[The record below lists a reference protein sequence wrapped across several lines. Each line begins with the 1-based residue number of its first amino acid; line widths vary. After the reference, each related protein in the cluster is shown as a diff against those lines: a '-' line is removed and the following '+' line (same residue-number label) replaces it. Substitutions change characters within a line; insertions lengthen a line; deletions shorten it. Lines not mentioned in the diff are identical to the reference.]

1 LTGSEIAVCTRTP
14 SLADPSSELDLTIIV
29 VSYNTRVMTID
40 CIRSVVNQTSTARYE
55 IIVLDNASTDGSVEA
70 IRTNFPNINLIISTE
85 NLGFAR
91 ANNVAATHARGRR
104 ILLLN
109 PDTVILDHAID
120 RLLEFAVANPGC
132 RIWGGRTVFADGNL
146 NPGSCWGHATLWSIF
161 CYAMGLTRLFKN
173 SEFFNPE
180 GYGAWKRDTVRAV
193 AIVTGCFL
201 LIDHEL
207 WERLDG
213 FDPEFFMYG
222 EEADLCQRSRKLGA
236 RPTITPTATIIHHGR
251 ASEPNQAEQRIKVFA
266 GRITLM
272 RRHHTAL
279 TVTTGRA
286 FYLMLPLLR
295 LVVYGTAGALLNRAD
310 FRHTAQN
317 WRHVWE
323 SRQRWINGWDA
334 AAVTSALGTPQETS
348 ESPHVAGQTRTGGRR
363 FADADHVSY
372 DTKIERN

>member
-1 LTGSEIAVCTRTP
+1 
-14 SLADPSSELDLTIIV
+14 
-29 VSYNTRVMTID
+29 MTVE
-40 CIRSVVNQTSTARYE
+40 CIRSVVDQASAARYE

-70 IRTNFPNINLIISTE
+70 IRTNFPNINLIVSTE

-91 ANNVAATHARGRR
+91 ANNVAAMHARGRR

-120 RLLEFAVANPGC
+120 RLHEFAVANPDC
-132 RIWGGRTVFADGNL
+132 RIWGGRTVFADGKL
-146 NPGSCWGHATLWSIF
+146 NPGSCWGQATLWSTF
-161 CYAMGLTRLFKN
+161 CYAMGLTKLFKN
-173 SEFFNPE
+173 NEFFNPE

-207 WERLDG
+207 WQRLDG

-222 EEADLCQRSRKLGA
+222 EEADLCQRARKLGA

-251 ASEPNQAEQRIKVFA
+251 ASEPDQAEQRIKVFA

-272 RRHHTAL
+272 RRHHTGL
-279 TVTTGRA
+279 TIVVGRT

-295 LVVYGTAGALLNRAD
+295 LLVYGTAGALLGRAD

-317 WRHVWE
+317 WRHVWQ
-323 SRQRWINGWDA
+323 SRQRWINGWDD
-334 AAVTSALGTPQETS
+334 AAVASAHGAPHETSASPQPADQKS
-348 ESPHVAGQTRTGGRR
+348 TGGRR
-363 FADADHVSY
+363 SADANHVRY
-372 DTKIERN
+372 DAKIERN